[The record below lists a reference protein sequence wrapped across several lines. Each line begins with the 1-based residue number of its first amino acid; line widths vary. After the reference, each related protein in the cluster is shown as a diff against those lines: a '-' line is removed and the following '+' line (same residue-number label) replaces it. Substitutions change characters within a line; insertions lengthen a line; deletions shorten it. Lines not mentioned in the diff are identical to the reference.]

1 MRKKV
6 YVVELTDDERQA
18 LAALIHAGTTRA
30 RMLNRAQILLHAS
43 EEKQDKEIAAA
54 LHTSESTV
62 GRVRKRFADHGLHAA
77 LHERARPGG
86 ARALNGAQEAHL
98 VALACSDPPQGR
110 SEWTMQLLADRLV
123 TLGIVEAISDET
135 VRRTLKKGG
144 IKPWQHKQWCI
155 PTVSAAYVCC
165 MEDILHLYAEP
176 DDPARP
182 VVCFDELPY
191 QLASDSRPPLPREP
205 GVPVRD
211 DYEYVRRGTCNLFGC
226 FDPHAGRRQIVV
238 TERRTKEDFAAI
250 MRTLVD
256 EWYPEANVIR
266 VVLDNLNTHTGAALY
281 EAFAPAEARRIL
293 ERLEWHY
300 TPKHGSWLN
309 QMEIEWSVL
318 TRQCVGRRIGD
329 VETLAREV
337 AAWQAPRNEAKAT
350 VDWRFGVCEARTTLA
365 RLYPVT
371 TPVAKD

>member
-6 YVVELTDDERQA
+6 YVVELTQDERQQVQA
-18 LAALIHAGTTRA
+18 VIHGGMAKA
-30 RMLNRAQILLHAS
+30 RMVNRAQILLHAD
-43 EEKQDKEIAAA
+43 EGRADQEIAAA

-62 GRVRKRFADHGLHAA
+62 GRIRKRFVEDGLHGA
-77 LHERARPGG
+77 LHEVVRPGG
-86 ARALNGAQEAHL
+86 ARLLCGEHEAHL

-123 TLGIVEAISDET
+123 TLGIVKTISDET

-155 PTVSAAYVCC
+155 PTVSAEYVCC
-165 MEDILHLYAEP
+165 MEDVLHLYAEEY
-176 DDPARP
+176 DPARP

-191 QLASDSRPPLPREP
+191 QLLDDSRPPLPRAP

-211 DYEYVRRGTCNLFGC
+211 DYEYVRRGACNLFGC
-226 FDPHAGRRQIVV
+226 FEPLVGRRQIRV
-238 TERRTKEDFAAI
+238 TAQRTKEDFAEA
-250 MRTLVD
+250 MRVLVD
-256 EWYPEANVIR
+256 EWYPEAAVVR

-318 TRQCVGRRIGD
+318 TRQCVDRRIGD
-329 VETLAREV
+329 RETLAWEV
-337 AAWQAPRNEAKAT
+337 AAWEGPRNAAQVK
-350 VDWRFGVCEARTTLA
+350 VDWRFGVSEARTKLK
-365 RLYPVT
+365 RLYPVI
-371 TPVAKD
+371 TPVAED